1 MAKTGSPWNVQVRRY
16 DGHQGGFTK
25 GVVYLDVMQANVSEL
40 LDDCDFNFGS
50 GDLAVVGYLK
60 LAQSLNRSGSTA
72 CGHVLKFAN
81 A

>member
-1 MAKTGSPWNVQVRRY
+1 M
-16 DGHQGGFTK
+16 
-25 GVVYLDVMQANVSEL
+25 YLDVMQANVSEL